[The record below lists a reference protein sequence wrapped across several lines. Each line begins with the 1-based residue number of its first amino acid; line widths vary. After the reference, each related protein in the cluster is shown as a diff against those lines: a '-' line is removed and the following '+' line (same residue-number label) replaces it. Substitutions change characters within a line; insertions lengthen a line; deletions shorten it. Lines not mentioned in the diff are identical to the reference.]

1 MRESARSHVV
11 CAAAAMLHAG
21 VGVYA
26 GLAMNRPE
34 TFNRFESTDLDY
46 LDPYAQA
53 GFWLLFLVGVS
64 LIVRWYKVGRTWR
77 VALVPVL
84 LLPAFLLVG
93 IAVLLLG
100 AAVAGR

>member
-1 MRESARSHVV
+1 MVY
-11 CAAAAMLHAG
+11 AG
-21 VGVYA
+21 VGVYE

-53 GFWLLFLVGVS
+53 GFWLLFLIGAWF
-64 LIVRWYKVGRTWR
+64 IVRWYKVGRTWR

-84 LLPAFLLVG
+84 LLPAYLLVSAA
-93 IAVLLLG
+93 ILLLG
-100 AAVAGR
+100 ATVAS